1 MLDDNEEILGIK
13 GISATNL
20 PAGVGYVIIPNNVDI
35 KTYKEDVYRSGR
47 ISIYGGYGHSN
58 FYNIL
63 IDREVLQR
71 IKFPDKVG
79 EMGSPVV
86 WINIP
91 KHNEP
96 IVISCIKYDE
106 DFHSISEFRSRTTRG
121 NDGNLVDL
129 DLDGKKG
136 KATLNIIG
144 NSKSNGELE
153 ININSLN
160 GKGLLKL
167 IVNGKI
173 LEKSSDSVIR
183 ISERET
189 INAVTNKKGIVLAKI
204 KLSSEDEKRLDFED
218 NFENK
223 INTSEDKI
231 NIRAD
236 KSKKI
241 DFGDGKEP
249 VVLAKTLKSIL
260 DKYDDA
266 LAKMTVPTAFGPSGT
281 RINDAEFREVR
292 AKFEEFFSKLTNS
305 D

>member
-1 MLDDNEEILGIK
+1 MEENDEILGIK
-13 GISATNL
+13 GIPSENL
-20 PAGVGYVIIPNNVDI
+20 PCGVGFVIIPNNVDI

-71 IKFPDKVG
+71 VKFPEKVG
-79 EMGSPVV
+79 EMGSPIV

-96 IVISCIKYDE
+96 IVIACLKYDE
-106 DFHSISEFRSRTTRG
+106 DFHSTSEFRSRTTRG
-121 NDGNLVDL
+121 NDGNLVDF

-136 KATLNIIG
+136 KATLNIVG
-144 NSKSNGELE
+144 NAKSDGELE
-153 ININSLN
+153 INISSVNHK
-160 GKGLLKL
+160 GKFKL
-167 IVNGKI
+167 IVDGRI
-173 LEKSSDSVIR
+173 LEKTSDSTIR
-183 ISERET
+183 ISEKQM
-189 INAVTNKKGIVLAKI
+189 ISAVTDKKGIVKSKFELNSESEYR
-204 KLSSEDEKRLDFED
+204 LDYEDE
-218 NFENK
+218 FENK
-223 INTSEDKI
+223 IRSTEDKL

-249 VVLAKTLKSIL
+249 LVLAKTLKSLL
-260 DKYDDA
+260 DEYDDA
-266 LAKMTVPTAFGPSGT
+266 LSKMTVPTAFGPSGT
-281 RINDAEFREVR
+281 RINDAEFRAVR
-292 AKFEEFFSKLTNS
+292 EKFETFFSKLTNS